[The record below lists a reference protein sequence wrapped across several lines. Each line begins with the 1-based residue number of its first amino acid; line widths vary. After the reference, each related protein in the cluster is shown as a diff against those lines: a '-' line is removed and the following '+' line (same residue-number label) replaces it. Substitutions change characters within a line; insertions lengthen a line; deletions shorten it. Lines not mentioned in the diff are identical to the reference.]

1 MEFQYIIF
9 DMDGTLLDSIPYW
22 KRLARNYMEDLKVT
36 VPDDLDERL
45 TAMSVHEAGRWLKK
59 EYYLN
64 KTAEEI
70 TRELCGR
77 IEKNYAEDIMPKP
90 GVRAWLSYL
99 KEKGIPMCVATASSA
114 ALGKQALLRNG
125 LLSYFDFMVD
135 CGMVGVGKT
144 NPAVYHLAAE
154 KFGGKAAA
162 CAVAED
168 AAFALK
174 TAKEAGFFTIG
185 VYESSEPDQES
196 VRKYS
201 DKYVKNFEE
210 LIYA

>member
-1 MEFQYIIF
+1 MEFQYMIF

-22 KRLARNYMEDLKVT
+22 ERLARNYMEDLHVT

-45 TAMSVHEAGRWLKK
+45 TAMSVHEAGYWLKETYSLDK
-59 EYYLN
+59 APED
-64 KTAEEI
+64 I

-77 IEKNYAEDIMPKP
+77 IEKNYAEDILPKP

-114 ALGKQALLRNG
+114 ALGKRALDRNG
-125 LLSYFDFMVD
+125 LLPYFDFMVD

-144 NPAVYHLAAE
+144 SPAVYHLAAE
-154 KFGGKAAA
+154 RLGGKAAE

-185 VYESSEPDQES
+185 VYESSEADQAG
-196 VRKYS
+196 VRRYS
-201 DKYVKNFEE
+201 DKYIRNFEE
-210 LIYA
+210 LIHG